1 MPGEWDMG
9 KMREEAARR
18 AREMQARARIPPPR
32 RPSQELS
39 LIHI

>member
-18 AREMQARARIPPPR
+18 AYELLQESYRDTFLAR
-32 RPSQELS
+32 S
-39 LIHI
+39 LEKMV

>member
-18 AREMQARARIPPPR
+18 AREMQA
-32 RPSQELS
+32 LS